1 MSLAGGMDLSK
12 LLPSTG
18 SNGTKTIKVES
29 LVTEVT
35 EQNLGAMVELSKQ
48 VAVVLEVFVGAADD
62 ALEAAVRS
70 VNGKVLLGQVNS
82 ETQARVAQAF
92 GAKSA
97 PSLFALVKGQPVPIY
112 EGQLAP
118 SQYVSLLEQLIAGAA
133 DQGVSGTA
141 VEGEA
146 AEDIPTLPQPLQEA
160 LALVDAGEIDQAL
173 GLLTKL
179 KAESPKDAATSA
191 LLAQVNLMKRTMEL
205 DHEAILESQPT
216 NFDEAMVLAD
226 VLAAIGDFGAAFE
239 LLLSLFGQVQ
249 TDQRATVQSRLL
261 EYFEIAGPNNNDVK
275 SARARLAAL
284 IY

>member
-1 MSLAGGMDLSK
+1 MDLSK

>member
-1 MSLAGGMDLSK
+1 
-12 LLPSTG
+12 
-18 SNGTKTIKVES
+18 

-35 EQNLGAMVELSKQ
+35 EQNLGSLVELSKQ
-48 VAVVLEVFVGAADD
+48 VAVVLEVYLGSADE
-62 ALEAAVRS
+62 ALESAVRN
-70 VNGKVLLGQVNS
+70 VNGKALLGRVNS

-118 SQYVSLLEQLIAGAA
+118 SQYASLLEQLIAGAS
-133 DQGVSGTA
+133 DQGVNGTA
-141 VEGEA
+141 VEA
-146 AEDIPTLPQPLQEA
+146 AADAIPALPQPLQEA
-160 LALVDAGEIDQAL
+160 LALVDEGEVEKAL
-173 GLLTKL
+173 ELLIKL

-205 DHEAILESQPT
+205 DHEAILDSQPT
-216 NFDEAMVLAD
+216 SFDEAMVLAD

-239 LLLSLFGQVQ
+239 LLLSLFGQVK
-249 TDQRATVQSRLL
+249 TEERATVQGRLL
-261 EYFEIAGPNNNDVK
+261 EYFEIAGPNNSDVK

>member
-18 SNGTKTIKVES
+18 NVGGKTIKVES

-35 EQNLGAMVELSKQ
+35 EQNLGSLVEISKQ
-48 VAVVLEVFVGAADD
+48 VAVVLEVYLGVAD
-62 ALEAAVRS
+62 ASLESAVRN
-70 VNGKVLLGQVNS
+70 VTGKVLLGRVNS
-82 ETQARVAQAF
+82 ETQARVVQAF

-112 EGQLAP
+112 EGQLA
-118 SQYVSLLEQLIAGAA
+118 SNQYAPLLEQLIAGAA

-146 AEDIPTLPQPLQEA
+146 NQGLPTLPEPLQEA
-160 LALVDAGEIDQAL
+160 LTLVDEGEIDKAL
-173 GLLTKL
+173 ELLTKL
-179 KAESPKDAATSA
+179 KAESPKDVATSA
-191 LLAQVNLMKRTMEL
+191 LLSQVNLMKRTMEL
-205 DHEAILESQPT
+205 DHETILDSQPT
-216 NFDEAMVLAD
+216 NFNEAMVLAD

-239 LLLSLFGQVQ
+239 LLLSLFSQVQ
-249 TDQRATVQSRLL
+249 TEDRASVQARLL
-261 EYFEIAGPNNNDVK
+261 EYFEIAGPNHDDVK

>member
-12 LLPSTG
+12 LLPNTG
-18 SNGTKTIKVES
+18 TNSAKTIHVES

-35 EQNLGAMVELSKQ
+35 EQNLGSLVELSKQ
-48 VAVVLEVFVGAADD
+48 VAVVLEVYLGSADE
-62 ALEAAVRS
+62 ALESAVRS
-70 VNGKVLLGQVNS
+70 VNGRALLGRVNS

-118 SQYVSLLEQLIAGAA
+118 SQYASLLEQLIVGAS
-133 DQGVSGTA
+133 DQGVNGTA
-141 VEGEA
+141 LEA
-146 AEDIPTLPQPLQEA
+146 AADAIPALPQPLQEA
-160 LALVDAGEIDQAL
+160 LALVDEGEVEKAL
-173 GLLTKL
+173 ELLIKL

-205 DHEAILESQPT
+205 DHEAILDSQPT
-216 NFDEAMVLAD
+216 SFDEAMVLAD

-239 LLLSLFGQVQ
+239 LLLSLFSQVN
-249 TDQRATVQSRLL
+249 TEDRATVQFRLL
-261 EYFEIAGPNNNDVK
+261 EYFEIAGPNNSDVK

>member
-1 MSLAGGMDLSK
+1 MSLSGGMDLSK

-18 SNGTKTIKVES
+18 GSSAKTIKVES
-29 LVTEVT
+29 LVSEVS
-35 EQNLGAMVELSKQ
+35 EQNLGTYVELSKQ
-48 VAVVLEVFVGAADD
+48 VAVILEVYVGTPDGT
-62 ALEAAVRS
+62 LETAVRAVS
-70 VNGKVLLGQVNS
+70 GKVLLGRVNS

-118 SQYVSLLEQLIAGAA
+118 NQYASLLEQLIAGAA
-133 DQGVSGTA
+133 EQGVNGTA
-141 VEGEA
+141 VEGEIA
-146 AEDIPTLPQPLQEA
+146 DAIPTLPQPLQDA
-160 LALVDAGEIDQAL
+160 LELVDSGQIDKAL
-173 GLLTKL
+173 DLLTKL

-191 LLAQVNLMKRTMEL
+191 LLAQVNLMKRTMDL
-205 DHEAILESQPT
+205 DHETILNSQPA
-216 NFDEAMVLAD
+216 NFNEAMLLAD
-226 VLAAIGDFGAAFE
+226 VLAAIGDFAAAFE

-249 TDQRATVQSRLL
+249 TEERATVQARLL
-261 EYFEIAGPNNNDVK
+261 EFFEIAGPNNDDVK

>member
-12 LLPSTG
+12 LLPNTG
-18 SNGTKTIKVES
+18 TNSAKTIHVES

-35 EQNLGAMVELSKQ
+35 EQNLGSLVELSKQ
-48 VAVVLEVFVGAADD
+48 VAVVLEVYLGSADE
-62 ALEAAVRS
+62 ALESAVRN
-70 VNGKVLLGQVNS
+70 VNGKALLGRVNS

-118 SQYVSLLEQLIAGAA
+118 SQYASLLEQLIAGAS
-133 DQGVSGTA
+133 DQGVNGTA
-141 VEGEA
+141 VEA
-146 AEDIPTLPQPLQEA
+146 AADAIPALPQPLQEA
-160 LALVDAGEIDQAL
+160 LALVDEGELEKAL
-173 GLLTKL
+173 ELLIKL

-191 LLAQVNLMKRTMEL
+191 LLAQVNLMQRTMAL
-205 DHEAILESQPT
+205 DHEVILESQPT

-239 LLLSLFGQVQ
+239 LLLSLFSQVN
-249 TDQRATVQSRLL
+249 TEDRVTVQVRLL
-261 EYFEIAGPNNNDVK
+261 EYFEIAGPNNSDVK

>member
-141 VEGEA
+141 VEGETTEA
-146 AEDIPTLPQPLQEA
+146 IPTLPQPLQEA
-160 LALVDAGEIDQAL
+160 LAMVDSGEIDQAL

>member
-12 LLPSTG
+12 LLPNTG
-18 SNGTKTIKVES
+18 TNSTKTIHVES
-29 LVTEVT
+29 LITEVT
-35 EQNLGAMVELSKQ
+35 EQNLGGLVELSKQ
-48 VAVVLEVFVGAADD
+48 VAVVLEVYLGSADA
-62 ALEAAVRS
+62 ALESAVRS
-70 VNGKVLLGQVNS
+70 VNGKALLGRVNS

-118 SQYVSLLEQLIAGAA
+118 SQYASLLEQLIAGAS
-133 DQGVSGTA
+133 DQGVNGTA
-141 VEGEA
+141 LEGA
-146 AEDIPTLPQPLQEA
+146 ATDSIPTLPQPLQEA
-160 LALVDAGEIDQAL
+160 LALVDEGEIEKAL
-173 GLLTKL
+173 ELLIKL

-191 LLAQVNLMKRTMEL
+191 LLAQVNLMQRTMSL

-239 LLLSLFGQVQ
+239 LLLSLFSQVN
-249 TDQRATVQSRLL
+249 TEDRVTVQVRLL
-261 EYFEIAGPNNNDVK
+261 EYFEIAGPNNSDVK

>member
-1 MSLAGGMDLSK
+1 MDLSK

-18 SNGTKTIKVES
+18 GSSAKTIKVES
-29 LVTEVT
+29 LVSEVS
-35 EQNLGAMVELSKQ
+35 EQNLGTYVELSKQ
-48 VAVVLEVFVGAADD
+48 VAVILEVYVGTPDGT
-62 ALEAAVRS
+62 LETAVRAVS
-70 VNGKVLLGQVNS
+70 GKVLLGRVNS

-118 SQYVSLLEQLIAGAA
+118 NQYASLLEQLIAGAA
-133 DQGVSGTA
+133 EQGVNGTA
-141 VEGEA
+141 VEGEIA
-146 AEDIPTLPQPLQEA
+146 DAIPTLPQPLQDA
-160 LALVDAGEIDQAL
+160 LELVDSGQIDKAL
-173 GLLTKL
+173 DLLTKL

-191 LLAQVNLMKRTMEL
+191 LLAQVNLMKRTMDL
-205 DHEAILESQPT
+205 DHETILNSQPA
-216 NFDEAMVLAD
+216 NFNEAMLLAD
-226 VLAAIGDFGAAFE
+226 VLAAIGDFAAAFE

-249 TDQRATVQSRLL
+249 TEERATVQARLL
-261 EYFEIAGPNNNDVK
+261 EFFEIAGPNNDDVK